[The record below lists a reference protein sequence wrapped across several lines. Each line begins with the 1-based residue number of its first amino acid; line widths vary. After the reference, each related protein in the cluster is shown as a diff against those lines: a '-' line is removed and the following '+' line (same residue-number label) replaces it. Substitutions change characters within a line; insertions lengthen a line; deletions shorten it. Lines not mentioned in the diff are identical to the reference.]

1 MAHLVF
7 TAVLLVV
14 CHQLVN
20 GIPLK
25 DFYPF
30 GDTTADSFLPPN
42 RDGSSIAL
50 PLTMPFPAFNEDHV
64 SIYVSALSV

>member
-7 TAVLLVV
+7 TVVLLVV
-14 CHQLVN
+14 CHQLVY
-20 GIPLK
+20 GIPLE

-30 GDTTADSFLPPN
+30 GDTTADSSLPPN

-50 PLTMPFPAFNEDHV
+50 PLTMPFPTFNEDHV

>member
-1 MAHLVF
+1 MASVAT
-7 TAVLLVV
+7 TAVLLAV

-20 GIPLK
+20 GIPLE

-42 RDGSSIAL
+42 RDRSSTAIS
-50 PLTMPFPAFNEDHV
+50 LTMPFPVFDEDHM
-64 SIYVSALSV
+64 SIYVSALRV